1 MKNRIITNCFRTI
14 KKSFSRFIP
23 LFVMSF
29 LRVFVFA
36 GLQSTK
42 PDMMMTLDNFLD
54 EHNVYDIQIISTGG
68 LKDDDVFALKQIDG
82 IKDVEYSY
90 SLDKIIQIDE
100 NDLVINISSFPKTIN
115 SLKLI
120 DGKFPE
126 KNNEI
131 VVENNFIKKTSY
143 KIGDTITIED
153 EKLKEKT
160 YVIVGTIQSGLY
172 FNNDKLSQDR
182 GTTTIGTGVISYY
195 TYVLEEAFDQEYYNS
210 IYITV
215 NDALDKMTAE
225 EEYNNLIEE
234 VKSSI
239 DEIKLTQET
248 LRYNSI
254 YTEIE
259 NEIKDNE
266 NKLNEELEKAKNKLD
281 VAKKSLNS
289 SKIKMNST
297 KNSLTAYKNELDNAK
312 KELDSAK
319 KDYNNTLNKYNINEE
334 KIASNIEVLN
344 ENILQIDTLIKSIPE
359 DSEEYTIY
367 KNKLNE
373 LESNLNNL
381 LLLKETKE
389 TIEKNEAI
397 YNKNI
402 NNYNYMYSSYE
413 NGLLKYNKGLKEYN
427 SAVTEYNKQK
437 EDALDKINEAKKE
450 LKKIKTPT
458 WYVHDRTNHQ
468 AYLDYVDDTKSVNN
482 LSKIFPIVFFSVAI
496 LVSLI
501 SMNRMVEED
510 RIEIGTLKS
519 LGFSN
524 KEIMLK
530 YLMFSSMATLF
541 GGLLGGIL
549 GILVI
554 PALIFSIYGM
564 LFNVPNFYVGLN
576 LSKIIISLLISMV
589 CICGTTIF
597 TVLKVVKEK
606 PSDLMRPKAP
616 KSGKRIMLEKWNF
629 FWKRISFSN
638 KVTLRNLFRYKKR
651 GIVTIVGIAGCSALM
666 LCGFGIRDAIVDIAN
681 MQYKETFTYDAMVYV
696 NDIENKVSDI
706 FNSVYI
712 DDIIEIENIK
722 VKKDTISAN
731 MFIVGRNES
740 TKIVNLID
748 KKGNKLEIEP
758 GKVIITD
765 KFADLTN
772 LKVGDTLCVVDDDS
786 KSYSYEISGIV
797 KNYLMHYIYIDKDT
811 FKETNEYSSNVIYL
825 NLNNTTQAI
834 EEELSKELMNKDEV
848 LNVSFV
854 QELLDRSNNMLISL
868 NKVVAIIIVLSAV
881 LSFVVLYNLS
891 NININ
896 ERKREISTLKV
907 LGFHDKE
914 VDNYITKE
922 NIIFTI
928 FGIIIGLFAGYFLS
942 KVVIM
947 TVEIE
952 KARFVYNISLNS
964 YMYTAVITIIFT
976 LIVNLVTHFNLKKID
991 MIASLKS
998 VD

>member
-14 KKSFSRFIP
+14 KKSFSRFVP

-29 LRVFVFA
+29 LGVLVFA

-54 EHNVYDIQIISTGG
+54 NHNVYDIQIISTGG
-68 LKDDDVFALKQIDG
+68 LKDDDVNALKQIDG

-90 SLDKIIQIDE
+90 SLDKIVQIDE

-115 SLKLI
+115 LLELI
-120 DGKFPE
+120 DGEFPKE
-126 KNNEI
+126 NNEI

-143 KIGDTITIED
+143 EIGDTITIED
-153 EKLKEKT
+153 EKLKEKS
-160 YVIVGTIQSGLY
+160 YVIVGTVESGLY
-172 FNNDKLSQDR
+172 FNNDKLEQDR
-182 GTTTIGTGVISYY
+182 GTTTIGSGVISYY
-195 TYVLEEAFDQEYYNS
+195 TYVLEDVFDQEYYNS

-215 NDALDKMTAE
+215 DDALDKMTAE
-225 EEYNNLIEE
+225 GDYDDLIEK
-234 VKSSI
+234 VKNNI
-239 DEIKLTQET
+239 DDIKLVQERA
-248 LRYNSI
+248 RYDSI

-259 NEIKDNE
+259 NEINNNE
-266 NKLNEELEKAKNKLD
+266 DKLNEELEKAKKELDDAKKNLNTSKSKLD
-281 VAKKSLNS
+281 
-289 SKIKMNST
+289 ST
-297 KNSLTAYKNELDNAK
+297 KNSLTIYKNELDNAN
-312 KELDSAK
+312 KELDAAK
-319 KDYNNTLNKYNINEE
+319 EEYNNALNSCGIQENE
-334 KIASNIEVLN
+334 IDSNIETLN
-344 ENILQIDTLIKSIPE
+344 ESILQINTLIESVIE
-359 DSEEYTIY
+359 GSEQYIIY
-367 KNKLNE
+367 KNKLSE

-389 TIEKNEAI
+389 LIEKNESI
-397 YNKNI
+397 YNENV
-402 NNYNYMYSSYE
+402 NNYNYMYNSYE

-427 SAVTEYNKQK
+427 LSVDKYNKQK
-437 EDALDKINEAKKE
+437 EDAIEELNEARNE
-450 LKKIKTPT
+450 LKNIKTPT
-458 WYVHDRTNHQ
+458 WYIYDRTNHQ
-468 AYLDYVDDTKSVNN
+468 TYLDYVDDTKSVNN

-524 KEIMLK
+524 KEILLK
-530 YLMFSSMATLF
+530 YLMFSIIATLL

-576 LSKIIISLLISMV
+576 LSKIIISLLISIV
-589 CICGTTIF
+589 CICGTTVF
-597 TVLKVVKEK
+597 TVLKVVKER

-616 KSGKRIMLEKWNF
+616 KSGKRIILEKWNF
-629 FWKRISFSN
+629 FWKKISFSN

-666 LCGFGIRDAIVDIAN
+666 LCGFGIRDAIIDIAN

-696 NDIENKVSDI
+696 NDIEDKVSDI
-706 FNSVYI
+706 FSSKYI
-712 DDIIEIENIK
+712 DDIIEVQNIK

-731 MFIVGRNES
+731 MFIVDTNES
-740 TKIVNLID
+740 SKIVNLVD
-748 KKGNKLEIEP
+748 KKGDKLEIEP

-772 LKVGDTLCVVDDDS
+772 LKVGDTIDVVDDNNEV
-786 KSYSYEISGIV
+786 YSYEISGIA
-797 KNYLMHYIYIDKDT
+797 KNYLMHYIYIDKET
-811 FKETNEYSSNVIYL
+811 FKDTNEYNSNVIYL
-825 NLNNTTQAI
+825 NLNNTTQTV
-834 EEELSKELMNKDEV
+834 EEELLQELMDKDEI
-848 LNVSFV
+848 LNVSFI
-854 QELLDRSNNMLISL
+854 QELLDSANNMLISL
-868 NKVVAIIIVLSAV
+868 NKVVAIIIALSAV

-928 FGIIIGLFAGYFLS
+928 FGIILGLFFGYFLT
-942 KVVIM
+942 KIVIM

-952 KARFVYNISLNS
+952 KARFIYNISLNS
-964 YMYTAVITIIFT
+964 YIYTIIITIMFT

>member
-14 KKSFSRFIP
+14 KKSFSRFVP

-29 LRVFVFA
+29 LGVLVFA

-54 EHNVYDIQIISTGG
+54 NHNVYDIQIISTGG
-68 LKDDDVFALKQIDG
+68 LKDDDVNALKQIDG

-90 SLDKIIQIDE
+90 SLDKIVQIDE

-115 SLKLI
+115 LLELI
-120 DGKFPE
+120 DGEFPKE
-126 KNNEI
+126 NNEI

-143 KIGDTITIED
+143 EIGDTITIED
-153 EKLKEKT
+153 EKLKEKS
-160 YVIVGTIQSGLY
+160 YVIVGTVESGLY
-172 FNNDKLSQDR
+172 FNNDKLEQDR
-182 GTTTIGTGVISYY
+182 GTTTIGSGVISYY
-195 TYVLEEAFDQEYYNS
+195 TYVLEDVFDQEYYNS

-215 NDALDKMTAE
+215 DDALDKMTAE
-225 EEYNNLIEE
+225 GDYDDLIEK
-234 VKSSI
+234 VKNNI
-239 DEIKLTQET
+239 DDIKLVQERA
-248 LRYNSI
+248 RYDSI

-259 NEIKDNE
+259 NEINNSED
-266 NKLNEELEKAKNKLD
+266 KLNEELEKAKKELDDAKKNLNTSKSKLD
-281 VAKKSLNS
+281 
-289 SKIKMNST
+289 ST
-297 KNSLTAYKNELDNAK
+297 KNSLTIYKNELDNAN
-312 KELDSAK
+312 KELDAAK
-319 KDYNNTLNKYNINEE
+319 EEYNNALNSCGIQENE
-334 KIASNIEVLN
+334 IDSNIETLN
-344 ENILQIDTLIKSIPE
+344 ESILQINTLIESVIE
-359 DSEEYTIY
+359 GSEQYIIY
-367 KNKLNE
+367 KNKLSE

-389 TIEKNEAI
+389 LIEKNESI
-397 YNKNI
+397 YNENV
-402 NNYNYMYSSYE
+402 NNYNYMYNSYE

-427 SAVTEYNKQK
+427 LSVDKYNKQK
-437 EDALDKINEAKKE
+437 EDAIEELNEARNE
-450 LKKIKTPT
+450 LKNIKTPT
-458 WYVHDRTNHQ
+458 WYIYDRTNHQ
-468 AYLDYVDDTKSVNN
+468 TYLDYVDDTKSVNN

-524 KEIMLK
+524 KEILLK
-530 YLMFSSMATLF
+530 YLMFSIIATLL

-576 LSKIIISLLISMV
+576 LSKIIISLLISIV
-589 CICGTTIF
+589 CICGTTVF
-597 TVLKVVKEK
+597 TVLKVVKER

-616 KSGKRIMLEKWNF
+616 KSGKRIILEKWNF
-629 FWKRISFSN
+629 FWKKISFSN

-666 LCGFGIRDAIVDIAN
+666 LCGFGIRDAIIDIAN

-696 NDIENKVSDI
+696 NDIEDKVSDI
-706 FNSVYI
+706 FSSKYI
-712 DDIIEIENIK
+712 DDIIEVQNIK

-731 MFIVGRNES
+731 MFIVDTNES
-740 TKIVNLID
+740 SKIVNLVD
-748 KKGNKLEIEP
+748 KKGDKLEIEP

-772 LKVGDTLCVVDDDS
+772 LKVGDTIDVVDDNNEV
-786 KSYSYEISGIV
+786 YSYEISGIA
-797 KNYLMHYIYIDKDT
+797 KNYLMHYIYIDKET
-811 FKETNEYSSNVIYL
+811 FKDTNEYNSNVIYL
-825 NLNNTTQAI
+825 NLNNTTQTV
-834 EEELSKELMNKDEV
+834 EEELLQELMDKDEI
-848 LNVSFV
+848 LNVSFI
-854 QELLDRSNNMLISL
+854 QELLDSANNMLISL
-868 NKVVAIIIVLSAV
+868 NKVVAIIIALSAV

-928 FGIIIGLFAGYFLS
+928 FGIILGLFFGYFLT
-942 KVVIM
+942 KIVIM

-952 KARFVYNISLNS
+952 KARFIYNISLNS
-964 YMYTAVITIIFT
+964 YIYTIIITIMFT